1 MTDSIMPDMDRA
13 RALLDD
19 IGWNDVAIH
28 SVDGGTVNRTFHLS
42 RGSESW
48 FLRIGPTEGEASDGP
63 TWFTSKGLRREQ
75 QAIGFWSNHTRWF
88 PETVHTDFSRSVIAS
103 DWVIQKAIPGEPWST
118 IRDRL
123 SPQHTASLWR
133 QLGTLMAELHS
144 YVGAEFGAPEPG
156 SGFTRWSELVRWDA
170 TGLLT
175 DARRYDLP
183 LEPFTDLCELVDRS
197 TRELDEIDTPRL
209 IHSDL
214 GTRHV
219 LVRPD
224 DEGEPVIAG
233 LIDLEFA
240 RFADAYAESVF
251 ITEAMQVQPDPGY
264 EHFVAAYG
272 AEKPDRPAR
281 MRCSIYQLIA
291 LGWWASDAMRRNRRH
306 EAMEVLDDMRARL
319 VEDGEMR

>member
-28 SVDGGTVNRTFHLS
+28 AVEGGTVNRTFRLS
-42 RGSESW
+42 RGEESW
-48 FLRIGPTEGEASDGP
+48 FLRIGPTEGEANDGP

-75 QAIGFWSNHTRWF
+75 QAIAHWHDHARYF
-88 PETVHTDFSRSVIAS
+88 PEAVHTDFTRNLIAS
-103 DWVIQKAIPGEPWST
+103 DWVIQKAIPGEPWSD
-118 IRDRL
+118 IRNRL
-123 SPQHTASLWR
+123 TPDQSASLWR
-133 QLGTLMAELHS
+133 QLGALMAELHS
-144 YVGAEFGAPEPG
+144 YVGPEFGALEPG
-156 SGFTRWSELVRWDA
+156 SGFRHWSELVRWDV

-183 LEPFTDLCELVDRS
+183 LEPFTGLCELVDRS

-219 LVRPD
+219 LVQPGED
-224 DEGEPVIAG
+224 GEPVISG

-251 ITEAMQVQPDPGY
+251 VTESLESHPEPGY
-264 EHFVAAYG
+264 EQFLDAYG
-272 AEKPDRPAR
+272 AIRPDRAAR
-281 MRCSIYQLIA
+281 LRGVIYQLTA
-291 LGWWASDAMRRNRRH
+291 LGWWVTDAMRRNSRD

-319 VEDGEMR
+319 GASDET